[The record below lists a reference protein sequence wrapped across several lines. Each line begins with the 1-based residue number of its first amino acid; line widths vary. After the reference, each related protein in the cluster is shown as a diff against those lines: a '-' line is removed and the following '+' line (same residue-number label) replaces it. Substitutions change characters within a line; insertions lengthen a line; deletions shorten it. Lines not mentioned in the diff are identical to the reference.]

1 MEHLFLLSVLEGV
14 VRSLNNL
21 LEPFHQSFFFYLLP
35 ESHRYVSIGLY
46 MPPFGCLLL
55 GPAIMAIVLWSSASA
70 GPKSQANIEA
80 LQVGEVQGEC
90 PENTSDQEQC
100 SGEMRGS
107 GETKNVALDEK
118 VCRSLF
124 ETWRCNGIEAAKTR
138 EKSQ

>member
-1 MEHLFLLSVLEGV
+1 MEHLFLLSVLEGI

-55 GPAIMAIVLWSSASA
+55 GPAIMAIVLWSSAST
-70 GPKSQANIEA
+70 GPKSEANIET
-80 LQVGEVQGEC
+80 LQAGEVQGEC
-90 PENTSDQEQC
+90 PGNTSDQRQC

-107 GETKNVALDEK
+107 DETKNIDLGEK
-118 VCRSLF
+118 VCRFLF
-124 ETWRCNGIEAAKTR
+124 ETWHCRNVMQI
-138 EKSQ
+138 

>member
-1 MEHLFLLSVLEGV
+1 
-14 VRSLNNL
+14 
-21 LEPFHQSFFFYLLP
+21 
-35 ESHRYVSIGLY
+35 
-46 MPPFGCLLL
+46 
-55 GPAIMAIVLWSSASA
+55 MAIVLWSSASA